1 MQSIKIGQG
10 FDLHRLVAGRKLLL
24 GGVEIPS
31 ELGLLGHSDADV
43 LIHAIIDA
51 LIGATI
57 GGDIG
62 CFFPDTDVQ
71 YKDMNSREM
80 LRTIRRMIDEQVNY
94 SINNIDSTIII
105 QTPKLREYIAQMKL
119 NIAEDLS
126 INSNLVNIK
135 AKTSEGIGIVGR
147 NEAVVAQVTLL
158 VTLNI

>member
-10 FDLHRLVAGRKLLL
+10 FDLHRLVSGRRLLL

-80 LRTIRRMIDEQVNY
+80 LRTIRRMINEQVNY

-147 NEAVVAQVTLL
+147 NEAVIAQVTLL